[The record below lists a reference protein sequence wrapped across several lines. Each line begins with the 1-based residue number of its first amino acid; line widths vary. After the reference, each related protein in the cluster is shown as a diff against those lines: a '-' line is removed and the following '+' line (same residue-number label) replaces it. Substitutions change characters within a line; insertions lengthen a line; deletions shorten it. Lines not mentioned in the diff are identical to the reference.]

1 MIRRILKIVLIS
13 LVSIIILGLIISTI
27 GYRNYWAKDPKVL
40 VVEEYLNYYHE
51 TYDDCRSAFRNE
63 AQVFLDNFDSVH
75 IGNIQVESMVD
86 SDLTVD
92 WCYIP
97 PKKNKEKLL
106 IVTSGL
112 HGIEGYAG
120 SAVQLMFMDKILHG
134 RQLDDVGVLLIHGMN
149 PYGFKYRRKVTENN
163 IDLNR
168 NCAINTELFE
178 SKNDGYSKLSNM
190 LMPEGK
196 LNLNS
201 FNNRFFHWVAIK
213 KIIQESMP
221 VLRQAALQ
229 GQYQFDKGIYYGGKQ
244 SEPQISEIRPLLKR
258 TMEEYR
264 VVLNLDLHT
273 GYGERGKLHLFLN
286 PVKDN
291 KVKQGIETIF
301 KGTDIDWG
309 DSGNFYTIRGE
320 YIGWANNLPDSVL
333 CLPMLFEFGT
343 LDSQTTYG
351 SLKSIQIMINENQ
364 GIHYGYKNKKSE
376 EKIKTLFSEMYYPV
390 SAFWRT
396 KVIADS
402 YQMMDIMLKNLQ
414 SYTGR

>member
-27 GYRNYWAKDPKVL
+27 GYRNYWAKDPEVV
-40 VVEEYLNYYHE
+40 VVEEYLDYYHE
-51 TYDDCRSAFRNE
+51 TYDDCRSAFRKE
-63 AQVFLDNFDSVH
+63 THFFLDNFDSVR

-97 PKKNKEKLL
+97 PKIHKEKLL
-106 IVTSGL
+106 VVTSGL

-120 SAVQLMFMDKILHG
+120 SAVQLMFMDKILNA
-134 RQLDDVGVLLIHGMN
+134 RQLDDIGVLLIHGMN

-168 NCAINTELFE
+168 NCAINAELFK

-244 SEPQISEIRPLLKR
+244 PEPQISEIKPLLKK
-258 TMEEYR
+258 TMEEYK

-286 PVKDN
+286 PVKDS

-309 DSGNFYTIRGE
+309 DSGNFYTIKGE
-320 YIGWANNLPDSVL
+320 YIGWANSLPDSVL

-364 GIHYGYKNKKSE
+364 GVHYGYKNKKSE

-402 YQMMDIMLKNLQ
+402 YQMMNIMLKNFQ
-414 SYTGR
+414 MYARE

>member
-1 MIRRILKIVLIS
+1 MIRKILKIVLIS
-13 LVSIIILGLIISTI
+13 FGSIIFLGLIISTI
-27 GYRNYWAKDPKVL
+27 GYINYWAKDPEVL
-40 VVEEYLNYYHE
+40 VVEEYLNYFHE
-51 TYDDCRSAFRNE
+51 TYDDCRSAFRKE
-63 AQVFLDNFDSVH
+63 AQFFSDNQDSVL
-75 IGNIQVESMVD
+75 IGNIHVESMVD

-97 PKKNKEKLL
+97 PKFHKEKLL
-106 IVTSGL
+106 VVTSGL

-120 SAVQLMFMDKILHG
+120 SAVQLMFMDKILNYK
-134 RQLDDVGVLLIHGMN
+134 QQEDIGVLLIHGMN
-149 PYGFKYRRKVTENN
+149 PYGLKYRRKVTENN

-168 NCAINTELFE
+168 NCAVKADLFE

-190 LMPEGK
+190 LMPQGK
-196 LNLNS
+196 LDLNS

-213 KIIQESMP
+213 KIVQESMP

-229 GQYQFDKGIYYGGKQ
+229 GQYQFDKGIYYGGRQ
-244 SEPQISEIRPLLKR
+244 PEPQIREIGPFLKKI
-258 TMEEYR
+258 MEEYN

-286 PVKDN
+286 PINDSMVKN
-291 KVKQGIETIF
+291 GIETIF
-301 KGTDIDWG
+301 KGSDIDWG
-309 DSGNFYTIRGE
+309 DSGNFYTIKGE
-320 YIGWANNLPDSVL
+320 YIGWANSLPDSVL

-376 EKIKTLFSEMYYPV
+376 DEIKRLFSEMYYPV
-390 SAFWRT
+390 STLWRT

-402 YQMMDIMLKNLQ
+402 YQTMDKMLKNFQ
-414 SYTGR
+414 MYTRE